1 MQMNQVRNKHEKKLY
16 SYSKKAAP
24 IMLIIGI
31 SFIAANLRAPLTS
44 VGPLVSLIRDNLGIS
59 NTLAGMITT
68 VPLFAFALFSPLV
81 PGMARR
87 FGTEVVL
94 FWSVVILTIGILLR
108 SWSGGIG
115 LFMGTVILGLSISA
129 GNVLIPSLIKK
140 EFPMQV
146 GVMTGVYSVSMNIFA
161 ALASGISIPLAVGWG
176 LGWAGALKIWAVL
189 SFVALLLW
197 IPQLRRK
204 KQEISIVEEI
214 TNIDIETDTFEL
226 HETIDDI
233 NTVPESDIKKVSMW
247 NSALAWQVTLYM
259 GLQSMVFYCMVA
271 WLPDIL
277 IQQGM
282 NSNKAGWMLSLMQL
296 SLIPMTF
303 VGSVLAGRNASQR
316 SLVTIGS
323 VCVITGLLGLLL
335 FGGSGLGFLWI
346 IILGIG
352 GGFTFSLSMM
362 FFSLRTNT
370 ADEAARLSGMAQSIG
385 YLLAAFGPMFFGYLH
400 DTTDNWTI
408 PLIILVGIAS
418 ICLLTGLGASRDLY
432 VNTNVNNNTILD
444 YIPDLD

>member
-1 MQMNQVRNKHEKKLY
+1 MNQTNGKQEKNQYLY
-16 SYSKKAAP
+16 TKKAAP

-44 VGPLVSLIRDNLGIS
+44 VGPLVSLIRDNLDIS

-68 VPLFAFALFSPLV
+68 LPLFAFALFSPLV

-94 FWSVVILTIGILLR
+94 LWSVILLTIGILLR
-108 SWSGGIG
+108 SWPGSFG
-115 LFMGTVILGLSISA
+115 LFLGTAILGLSISA

-140 EFPMQV
+140 EFPRQV
-146 GVMTGVYSVSMNIFA
+146 GIMTGVYSVFMNVFA
-161 ALASGISIPLAVGWG
+161 ALASGISIPLAVGLG

-189 SFVALLLW
+189 SFVSIILW

-204 KQEISIVEEI
+204 KQEISIVGEI
-214 TNIDIETDTFEL
+214 TNINIITDTFEL
-226 HETIDDI
+226 HEEIDEI
-233 NTVPESDIKKVSMW
+233 NIVPEPVIKKVNMW
-247 NSALAWQVTLYM
+247 KSPLAWQVTLYM

-282 NSNKAGWMLSLMQL
+282 NSSKAGWMLSLMQL
-296 SLIPMTF
+296 ALIPMTF
-303 VGSVLAGRNASQR
+303 VGSVLAGRKSSQQ
-316 SLVTIGS
+316 SLVTAGS

-335 FGGSGLGFLWI
+335 SGGSGIAFLWI

-362 FFSLRTNT
+362 FFSLRTDN
-370 ADEAARLSGMAQSIG
+370 ADEAARLSGMAQAIG

-400 DTTDNWTI
+400 DTTGN
-408 PLIILVGIAS
+408 
-418 ICLLTGLGASRDLY
+418 
-432 VNTNVNNNTILD
+432 
-444 YIPDLD
+444 